1 MNAKLSSP
9 EIAPPFLRQ
18 SAPWRAA
25 TRFSSCAMLGLML
38 AGCASTKMVTADDR
52 LPVSHPSPAI
62 VYVADFEL
70 QPGGIQT
77 KDPLGSLLP
86 LHDYFQQ
93 SKAHSLVDKM
103 SDEIVADLT
112 KKGITA
118 KRLAAN
124 APLPK
129 QGWLVRGTFTKIDE
143 GNQMA
148 RAIIGFGAGQTDL
161 QVITSTDDLSAE
173 TSSAPLYRGQTF
185 ATSNKLPGAAVTLN
199 PIAAGAKFV
208 LAGRDLDRST
218 KATAEKIAEQ
228 VVARTKGD
236 QAEKLAQN
244 LPPK

>member
-1 MNAKLSSP
+1 
-9 EIAPPFLRQ
+9 
-18 SAPWRAA
+18 
-25 TRFSSCAMLGLML
+25 
-38 AGCASTKMVTADDR
+38 
-52 LPVSHPSPAI
+52 
-62 VYVADFEL
+62 
-70 QPGGIQT
+70 
-77 KDPLGSLLP
+77 
-86 LHDYFQQ
+86 
-93 SKAHSLVDKM
+93 M

-118 KRLAAN
+118 QRLAAK
-124 APLPK
+124 APVPK